1 MRLQRSTKMRIKHNK
16 KRNTAFVYEALIK
29 EATLAILKKDSN
41 RKTKAVK
48 LLKFHFKIGSELKK
62 DLDCYR
68 SLCEGQNL
76 DRFTSEKIL
85 KESKLQRRLLDP
97 MGLFKAQTSL
107 IKDVNKDLSP
117 TVFNN
122 FVPNYKTLATIAQI
136 FSDKISPKNRV
147 ILENEIIINM
157 LIAKEEDPEQPVDDI
172 FYRTFAKKFNNK
184 YETELLEEQKQLLNY
199 YVSSFADNSVELK
212 LFLNEEIKRLI
223 SELQKAHKIDE
234 IRADEE
240 MCDKTQRIIQKLK
253 SFSRSTITED
263 VLITVMRT
271 QQLVKEIYNDAHH
284 S

>member
-1 MRLQRSTKMRIKHNK
+1 MRIKHNK

-29 EATLAILKKDSN
+29 EATLAILKKDID
-41 RKTKAVK
+41 RKNNAVK
-48 LLKFHFKIGSELKK
+48 LLKIHFKIGSELKK

-76 DRFTSEKIL
+76 DRLTSEKIL

-97 MGLFKAQTSL
+97 TGLFKAQTAL
-107 IKDVNKDLSP
+107 IKDVNKEISP

-157 LIAKEEDPEQPVDDI
+157 LTAKEKDSEQPVDEI
-172 FYRTFAKKFNNK
+172 VYRTFAKKFNNK
-184 YETELLEEQKQLLNY
+184 YETALLEEQKQLLNY

-234 IRADEE
+234 IQADEE
-240 MCDKTQRIIQKLK
+240 MSDKTQRIVQKLK
-253 SFSRSTITED
+253 SFYRSTITED

-271 QQLVKEIYNDAHH
+271 QQLVKEIYNDADH

>member
-1 MRLQRSTKMRIKHNK
+1 MRIKHNK

-29 EATLAILKKDSN
+29 EATLAILKKDGD
-41 RKTKAVK
+41 RKNKAVK
-48 LLKFHFKIGSELKK
+48 LLKLHFKIGSELKK

-76 DRFTSEKIL
+76 DRFTLEKIL
-85 KESKLQRRLLDP
+85 RESKLQRRLLDP
-97 MGLFKAQTSL
+97 TGLFKAQTAL
-107 IKDVNKDLSP
+107 IKDVNKELSP

-157 LIAKEEDPEQPVDDI
+157 LTAKEKDSEQAVDDI
-172 FYRTFAKKFNNK
+172 VYRTFAKKFNNK
-184 YETELLEEQKQLLNY
+184 YETALLEEQKQLLNY

-223 SELQKAHKIDE
+223 NELQKAYKIDE
-234 IRADEE
+234 IQADEE
-240 MCDKTQRIIQKLK
+240 MSDKTQRIVQKLK
-253 SFSRSTITED
+253 SYSRSTITED
-263 VLITVMRT
+263 VLLTVMRT
-271 QQLVKEIYNDAHH
+271 QQLVKEIHNDADHG
-284 S
+284 